1 MNTSSP
7 SRRSILF
14 TVACALGLMLLPL
27 ASLHAADKPLPVTT
41 SFEKNAHADGAPIV
55 LHVKNTSTESLALS
69 GKVLLAVVNH
79 AMDKARALPEYTLK
93 AGETLTIKE
102 LTAEDKVILEAHGY
116 ETLTVVVPYVK

>member
-1 MNTSSP
+1 MNSSSP

-14 TVACALGLMLLPL
+14 TVACALGLMLLPI
-27 ASLHAADKPLPVTT
+27 ASLHAADKALPVTT

-55 LHVKNTSTESLALS
+55 LHVTNTSHESLALS

-79 AMDKARALPEYTLK
+79 AMDKARPLPEHTLK

-102 LTAEDKVILEAHGY
+102 LSAEDKVLLSAHGY
-116 ETLTVVVPYVK
+116 ETLTIVVPYVK